1 MTATYRLPYGKTSLC
16 LELPPERVLGC
27 LHTGLAAP
35 LAEDEPGLRRHV
47 LAALRQPIGAPPLA
61 QIVDAGDRVVVI
73 ANDQTRLARTELFLP
88 LILDELNEA
97 GVCDGDVTVLF
108 ALGAH
113 RPLSPDEM
121 IGLVGAEAAHRVRLV
136 NHDCRD
142 GDRLAHVGRTKRG
155 NEVFVNQLL
164 LDADRVILTGSIVYH
179 FFAGFGGGRKAVV
192 PGCAALSTIQHNH
205 AMMLDPNAVIG
216 RLDGNP
222 VHEDL
227 LEAAKLIRMD
237 FLLNVVLNE
246 YHQVVGL
253 FAGDVEAAHRAGCS
267 FVDALYGVPIER
279 RADLVVA
286 SCGGW
291 PKDINVY
298 QAQKT
303 MDNAIQAVREGGVVI
318 LLAQCPEGAGNDTY
332 LEWMRRYRT
341 PQAIAHA
348 TRTSFQLGGHKAYA
362 VTRLLAHAEIVMVSD
377 MPADDVGELL
387 LTPASSLPE
396 ALRLAEE
403 RLGPKPSVIVMPQ
416 GSLTLP
422 RARRGED
429 WLT

>member
-1 MTATYRLPYGKTSLC
+1 
-16 LELPPERVLGC
+16 LELSQEQVLGC
-27 LHTGLAAP
+27 LHTGFAMP
-35 LAEDEPGLRRHV
+35 LADDEPGLRPHV
-47 LAALRQPIGAPPLA
+47 LAALREPIGARPLSE
-61 QIVDAGDRVVVI
+61 IVTAGDKVVVL

-88 LILDELNEA
+88 AILDELNLA
-97 GVCDGDVTVLF
+97 GVSDDAVTVLF

-113 RPLSPDEM
+113 RPLSPAEM
-121 IGLVGAEAAHRVRLV
+121 TELVGAEVARRVQLV

-142 GDRLAHVGRTKRG
+142 QDRLAHVGQTRRG

-227 LEAAKLIRMD
+227 LEAAKLVRMD

-246 YHQVVGL
+246 DHQVVGI
-253 FAGDVEAAHRAGCS
+253 FAGDVQAAHLAGCS
-267 FVDALYGVPIER
+267 FVDALYGVPIEQ

-303 MDNAIQAVREGGVVI
+303 MDNAIQAVRKGGVVI

-332 LEWMRRYRT
+332 LEWMRRYRS

-348 TRTSFQLGGHKAYA
+348 TRTGFQLGGHKAYA

-377 MPADDVGELL
+377 MSEDDVRELL
-387 LTPASSLPE
+387 LTPASSLAE
-396 ALRLAEE
+396 ALRLAET
-403 RLGPKPSVIVMPQ
+403 RLGPKPTVLVMPQ

-422 RARRGED
+422 RAKPD
-429 WLT
+429 AC